1 MRRHAF
7 AAAVAVLVSSPSFA
21 TAQDSSRAVA
31 GGGVA
36 VAGWTGKIDAR
47 EAAAGQKLE
56 NAKFAAM
63 GDGFHVTTGPA
74 VTYWN
79 PANTASGDY
88 TVRATFTEPKYMA
101 LNNHPHPYGI
111 VVGGSGMGTEQQRYL
126 YCAAYGSGR
135 FIMRGF
141 GPAAFQLNG
150 RGEEHAAIKKA
161 AAPGEAV
168 TQEIAVSV
176 RGDKVECAIN
186 GTVVG
191 SYDKSAVLGA
201 GKLAS
206 TDGIYGLR
214 FGHNTEAHVTGFT
227 MQQGGNPPVQKK

>member
-7 AAAVAVLVSSPSFA
+7 AAAVAVLVSSPSLVL
-21 TAQDSSRAVA
+21 AQDASRAVA
-31 GGGVA
+31 GGGVS
-36 VAGWTGKIDAR
+36 VAGWTGRIDAR

-79 PANTASGDY
+79 PANVARGDY
-88 TVRATFTEPKYMA
+88 TVRATFVEPKYMA
-101 LNNHPHPYGI
+101 LNSHPHPYGI
-111 VVGGSGMGTEQQRYL
+111 VIGGSGMGTEQQRYL

-135 FIMRGF
+135 FIVRGF
-141 GPAAFQLNG
+141 GPAPFQLNG
-150 RGEEHAAIKKA
+150 RGEEHAAITKA
-161 AAPGEAV
+161 SGRGAEV
-168 TQEIAVSV
+168 KQEIAVSV

-186 GTVVG
+186 GKVVG
-191 SYDKSAVLGA
+191 SYDKAAVLGD

-206 TDGIYGLR
+206 TDGVYGLR
-214 FGHNTEAHVTGFT
+214 FGHNTEAHVTGFGMT
-227 MQQGGNPPVQKK
+227 KGSGAVQKR